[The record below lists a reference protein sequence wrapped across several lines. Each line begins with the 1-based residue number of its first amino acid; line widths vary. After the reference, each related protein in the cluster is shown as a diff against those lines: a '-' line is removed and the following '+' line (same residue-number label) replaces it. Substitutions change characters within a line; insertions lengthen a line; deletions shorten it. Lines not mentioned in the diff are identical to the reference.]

1 MTPSDIAI
9 ILHRLDEMEKML
21 IEIRDESKK
30 TNGRVNDLEL
40 ESEHRKGREEAWRI
54 HKMIGMTVASGLL
67 LALIVWFVQSA
78 I

>member
-1 MTPSDIAI
+1 MSESDIQI

-40 ESEHRKGREEAWRI
+40 ESEHRSIAQKLSEAM
-54 HKMIGMTVASGLL
+54 KEYFGVKDE
-67 LALIVWFVQSA
+67 
-78 I
+78 